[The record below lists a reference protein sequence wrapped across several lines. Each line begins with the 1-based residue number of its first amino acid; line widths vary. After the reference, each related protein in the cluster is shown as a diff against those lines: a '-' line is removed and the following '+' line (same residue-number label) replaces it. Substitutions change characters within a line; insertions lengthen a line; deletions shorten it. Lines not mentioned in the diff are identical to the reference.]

1 MQLKNLISI
10 NYAIHKH
17 SLKLIKLGEKDVD
30 ELSISELAFIKM
42 VSSGSI
48 TAMKKRGYYNR
59 TILNIEQSKGI
70 RKQEKIKSYLKSL
83 SPENLTALLDEIKD

>member
-1 MQLKNLISI
+1 MQLKDLISI
-10 NYAIHKH
+10 NYAIHQH
-17 SLKLIKLGEKDVD
+17 SQKLLKLGEKDVD

-83 SPENLTALLDEIKD
+83 SPENLAALLDEIKD

>member
-1 MQLKNLISI
+1 MQLKDLISI
-10 NYAIHKH
+10 NYVMDQHAE
-17 SLKLIKLGEKDVD
+17 KLLKLGEKDVD

-48 TAMKKRGYYNR
+48 TAMKKRGYYNS